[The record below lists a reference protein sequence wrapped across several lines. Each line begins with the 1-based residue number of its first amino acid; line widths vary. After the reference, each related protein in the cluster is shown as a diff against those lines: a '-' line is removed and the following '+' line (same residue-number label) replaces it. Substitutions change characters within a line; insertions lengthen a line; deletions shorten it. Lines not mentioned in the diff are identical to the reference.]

1 MKRPILAVVVTL
13 AATAAVPATA
23 SAASIALT
31 APGGTPTITYTG
43 APGEV
48 NALEMH
54 GTAGGGL
61 DLRMPF
67 NEFSAPLTDGASCS
81 GLKPTLCGFA
91 DKAFPVSIS
100 LGDRSDVANTNSF
113 PQSLTMD
120 AGPGDD
126 DVLAGGLDAT
136 ADGGGGSDTV
146 ILAANNL
153 ATGDGGPGRDRIYGG
168 LGAAAAILS
177 GGNGADLLVPDG
189 FMLSQAEGGSG
200 ADRLVSLAGDRVTL
214 IGNSGSDVLAAP
226 GGRRPALDGGS
237 GRDTIFS
244 HAGGATVDAGA
255 GNDVIDVRGPS
266 DDPADTVTCGA
277 GFDVAWVN
285 GGDSVADDCETV
297 IRRGTPPAQF
307 RVTAAI
313 EAANALRAH
322 RPDPSAL

>member
-1 MKRPILAVVVTL
+1 MKRPLLAIVVTL

-54 GTAGGGL
+54 GTVGGGF

-67 NEFSAPLTDGASCS
+67 NEFSAPLTDGAGCS
-81 GLKPTLCGFA
+81 GLRPTLCGFA

-100 LGDRSDVANTNSF
+100 LGDRNDVASTNSF
-113 PQSLTMD
+113 TQSLTMD
-120 AGPGDD
+120 AGPGED

-136 ADGGGGSDTV
+136 ADGGSGNDTV

-153 ATGDGGPGRDRIYGG
+153 VTGDGGPGRDRIYGG

-189 FMLSQAEGGSG
+189 FMFSKAEGGSG
-200 ADRLVSLAGDRVTL
+200 TDRLVSLAGERVTL
-214 IGNSGSDVLAAP
+214 IGNSGADALAAP
-226 GGRRPALDGGS
+226 AGRKPTLDGGS

-266 DDPADTVTCGA
+266 DDPADTVTCGT

-285 GGDSVADDCETV
+285 GGDTVADDCETV
-297 IRRGTPPAQF
+297 IRRGTPPTQF

-313 EAANALRAH
+313 DAANALRAH